1 MVTQALGGGAD
12 TVSRFVLRVRGE
24 QDAELP
30 RVFGRVSRSINRVNE
45 ELGTVQGSLRNQRM
59 ELRRLRE
66 GSEEYERLATE
77 ISQTETEVSRLTNE
91 LDAQQRSWRR
101 LNQVGRVSR
110 NVFLGLGAAIGV
122 GVGALVLQTDR
133 VGQMAAELRA
143 ISLETGIATDE
154 LQRLQLQV
162 RATGGEL
169 DIDELRE
176 LNIRLGEAAVAGTG
190 TAAEALELLG
200 FNARQVSSRD
210 LPELLRAIEAL
221 ESREQRQFFADE
233 IFGGQFAERVIPT
246 FDLDPESR
254 AALQEVNVL
263 TETQIDQFARSRI
276 QLQALQSEFSQAAA
290 GIGSSFLPIMT
301 DLLET
306 VQPIVAAFGQWAEEN
321 PVIIRT
327 LATVAAGVAVIT
339 GAVWLLNTALA
350 IRSAL
355 MGPIGWS
362 NLAVAA
368 GVGLAIGGVGL
379 AGYLAFQNT
388 GSAAEDAEGSQ
399 QEIVRAGTYQGV
411 MQANL
416 EERSELA
423 NSLVNILPTCP
434 GDSFEPA
441 PVQQPEVSPEQTAAL
456 APFTATFGDVPFR
469 ERDSIFGPAR
479 IPFDTPAP
487 EGVFD
492 ASTARADSSRIVDS
506 LTEQEL
512 SDLFNDSR
520 GTPRQIVEGD
530 TNVTINQTNTVELP
544 EELEERV
551 ADLRASL
558 ERLTGGR

>member
-66 GSEEYERLATE
+66 GSEEYDRLATE

-101 LNQVGRVSR
+101 LNQVGRASR
-110 NVFLGLGAAIGV
+110 NVFLGVGAAIGV

-210 LPELLRAIEAL
+210 LPELLTAIEAL

-263 TETQIDQFARSRI
+263 TETQIEQFARSRI
-276 QLQALQSEFSQAAA
+276 QLQALQAEFSQAAA
-290 GIGSSFLPIMT
+290 GIGGAFLPIMT

-321 PVIIRT
+321 PMIIRT
-327 LATVAAGVAVIT
+327 LAGVAAGVAVIT

-350 IRSAL
+350 IRAAL
-355 MGPIGWS
+355 QGPTGW
-362 NLAVAA
+362 VAL
-368 GVGLAIGGVGL
+368 GLAATLGL
-379 AGYLAFQNT
+379 GIAGFAIANARSGNDTL
-388 GSAAEDAEGSQ
+388 EDTEATQ
-399 QEIVRAGTYQGV
+399 QEVVRAGTYQGV
-411 MQANL
+411 MQANI

-441 PVQQPEVSPEQTAAL
+441 PTNQQPEVSPEQTAAL
-456 APFTATFGDVPFR
+456 APFTAAFGDVPFR

-479 IPFDTPAP
+479 VPFDTPAP

-492 ASTARADSSRIVDS
+492 ASTARADSGRFVDS

-520 GTPRQIVEGD
+520 GNPRQIVEGD
-530 TNVTINQTNTVELP
+530 TNVTINQTNTVEIP

-558 ERLTGGR
+558 ERLTAGR

>member
-30 RVFGRVSRSINRVNE
+30 RVFGRVSRSINQVNQ

-66 GSEEYERLATE
+66 GSEEYDRLSAE
-77 ISQTETEVSRLTNE
+77 IAQTETEVSRLTNE
-91 LDAQQRSWRR
+91 LDTQQRSWRQ

-110 NVFLGLGAAIGV
+110 NVFLGVGAAIAASVAG
-122 GVGALVLQTDR
+122 LVLNTER
-133 VGQMAAELRA
+133 VGQTAAELRA
-143 ISLETGIATDE
+143 ISLETGIATED

-162 RATGGEL
+162 RATGSEL

-176 LNIRLGEAAVAGTG
+176 LNIRLGEAAAAGTG
-190 TAAEALELLG
+190 VAAEALELLG

-210 LPELLRAIEAL
+210 FPELLASIEAL
-221 ESREQRQFFADE
+221 DTPELRQFFADE
-233 IFGGQFAERVIPT
+233 IFGGQFAERVVPT
-246 FDLDPESR
+246 FNLDAESR
-254 AALQEVNVL
+254 ATLAEVNVL
-263 TETQIDQFARSRI
+263 TDEQIEQFARSRVN
-276 QLQALQSEFSQAAA
+276 LQALRSEFGNTAA
-290 GIGSSFLPIMT
+290 GITETFLPALTNVLEIM
-301 DLLET
+301 
-306 VQPIVAAFGQWAEEN
+306 QPVVGVVGTWVSANPALVTGLALAAGAIVA
-321 PVIIRT
+321 
-327 LATVAAGVAVIT
+327 IT
-339 GAVWLLNTALA
+339 GVIWLLNTALA
-350 IRSAL
+350 VRAAL
-355 MGPIGWS
+355 TP
-362 NLAVAA
+362 
-368 GVGLAIGGVGL
+368 GVGWAALGLAATVGL
-379 AGYLAFQNT
+379 VTAGGAVRALQQGSELADER
-388 GSAAEDAEGSQ
+388 EDDQ
-399 QEIVRAGTYQGV
+399 QESIRVGTYRGV
-411 MQANL
+411 MQANI

-441 PVQQPEVSPEQTAAL
+441 PVAQQPEVSPEQATAL

-492 ASTARADSSRIVDS
+492 ASTARADSSRFVDS
-506 LTEQEL
+506 LTDQEL

-520 GTPRQIVEGD
+520 GVPRQIVEGD

>member
-24 QDAELP
+24 QDADLP

-66 GSEEYERLATE
+66 GSEEYDRLATE

-110 NVFLGLGAAIGV
+110 NVFLGVGAAIGV

-143 ISLETGIATDE
+143 ISLETGIATED

-162 RATGGEL
+162 RATGSEL

-176 LNIRLGEAAVAGTG
+176 LNIRLGEAAAAGTG
-190 TAAEALELLG
+190 VAAEALELLG

-210 LPELLRAIEAL
+210 FPELLASIEAL
-221 ESREQRQFFADE
+221 DTPELRQFFADE
-233 IFGGQFAERVIPT
+233 IFGGQFAERVVPT
-246 FDLDPESR
+246 FNLDAESR
-254 AALQEVNVL
+254 AALAEVNVL
-263 TETQIDQFARSRI
+263 TDEQIDQFARSRI
-276 QLQALQSEFSQAAA
+276 QLQALQAEFSQAAA

-327 LATVAAGVAVIT
+327 LAGVAAGVAVIT
-339 GAVWLLNTALA
+339 GTIWLLNRALA
-350 IRSAL
+350 VRAAL
-355 MGPIGWS
+355 SGPTGWIA
-362 NLAVAA
+362 L
-368 GVGLAIGGVGL
+368 GL
-379 AGYLAFQNT
+379 AGAIGLGAIGIGLAT
-388 GSAAEDAEGSQ
+388 ARAGTDTLEDSEGTQ

-411 MQANL
+411 MQANI

-441 PVQQPEVSPEQTAAL
+441 PVAQQPEVSPEQATAL

-492 ASTARADSSRIVDS
+492 ASTARADSSRFVDS
-506 LTEQEL
+506 LTDQEL

-520 GTPRQIVEGD
+520 GVPRQIVEGD